1 MLKTTQLKQTE
12 KQRYSTLLSQYSYGK
27 NKFTVDDITVLAN
40 AMALG
45 KPLHYRYRNTNPDS
59 TFGNKRG
66 MGMPIIS
73 TNPPWPI
80 SGTVSKNVGTTVSGA
95 CEERLYFELEGL
107 KKAENK
113 YLGTILLMLK
123 G

>member
-45 KPLHYRYRNTNPDS
+45 KPSRVADFFNFLALL
-59 TFGNKRG
+59 
-66 MGMPIIS
+66 
-73 TNPPWPI
+73 
-80 SGTVSKNVGTTVSGA
+80 VS
-95 CEERLYFELEGL
+95 
-107 KKAENK
+107 
-113 YLGTILLMLK
+113 
-123 G
+123 